1 MNLIISNIGTILSI
15 IALTFILIVR
25 IKLIKNDF
33 SIYERI
39 VLTILISDLLFEISY
54 LIIAG
59 LLCFYNKANITLVIF
74 LAI

>member
-15 IALTFILIVR
+15 IALMFILIVR

-54 LIIAG
+54 LIITG
-59 LLCFYNKANITLVIF
+59 LLYYYNKAYIALVIF
-74 LAI
+74 LGV

>member
-15 IALTFILIVR
+15 IALTFILMVR

>member
-15 IALTFILIVR
+15 IALMLILIVR

-54 LIIAG
+54 LIITG
-59 LLCFYNKANITLVIF
+59 LLYYYNKAYIALVIF
-74 LAI
+74 LGV

>member
-15 IALTFILIVR
+15 IALMFILIVR

-33 SIYERI
+33 SIYEKI

-54 LIIAG
+54 LIITG
-59 LLCFYNKANITLVIF
+59 LLYYYNKAYIALVIF
-74 LAI
+74 LGV

>member
-15 IALTFILIVR
+15 IALMFILIVR

-54 LIIAG
+54 LIISG

-74 LAI
+74 LGI